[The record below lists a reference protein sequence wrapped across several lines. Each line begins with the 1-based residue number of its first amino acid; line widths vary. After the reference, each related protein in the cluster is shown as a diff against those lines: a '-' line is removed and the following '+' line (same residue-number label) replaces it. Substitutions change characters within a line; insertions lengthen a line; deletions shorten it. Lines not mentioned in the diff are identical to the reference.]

1 MYRFSILKNM
11 DYNLVAQLILK
22 NVGGKSNI
30 KVMEHC
36 ATRLRIVVRD
46 DSQVNSKELKNIK
59 GVGGYFFQS
68 GQHQIILGT
77 GKVNKVF
84 DILNK
89 DGKIKTSGIKEEA
102 YSNLNAFQKGLRAL
116 ADVFIPLIP
125 VLVATGLFMGIRGF
139 VLQLGVELS
148 PEFLT
153 LSQVITDTVF
163 IFLPALV
170 VWSTFKRFGGTPAIG
185 VVLGLMLIAPMIPNA
200 WEVASGSVE
209 PLQLGIFKIQGF
221 QGTIIPALIVGIF
234 GAFVEKWIK
243 SWMPSVV
250 DLIFTPFLTIIIG
263 MFAGFLILGPL
274 FSTIEHLV
282 MNSIKSLLNIPFG
295 IGGAI
300 YGACQQILTVTG
312 LHHSLMIVETSYLS
326 TEGINP
332 LNALGTASMAG
343 QAGAA
348 ITFAL
353 REKNKEK
360 RALQF
365 SSIVPCFFGITE
377 PLLFG
382 ITLTNSKVFISGMIG
397 GAVGGAFAKLFEIA
411 PSVMGV
417 TFIPAIP
424 AYLGHNLFMYL
435 TMIAVS
441 MGTGILMTGIL
452 LKRKG

>member
-1 MYRFSILKNM
+1 M
-11 DYNLVAQLILK
+11 DYKKVADLILT
-22 NVGGKSNI
+22 NVGGKENI

-36 ATRLRIVVRD
+36 ATRLRLVVAD
-46 DSQVNSKELKNIK
+46 DSKVNKDEIK
-59 GVGGYFFQS
+59 KIEGVGGYFFQS

-89 DGKIKTSGIKEEA
+89 DGGIKTSGIKEEA
-102 YSNLNAFQKGLRAL
+102 YSNLNIFQKSLRAL

-125 VLVATGLFMGIRGF
+125 VLVATGLFMGLRGF
-139 VLQLGVELS
+139 ALQLGIEFS

-153 LSQVITDTVF
+153 LSQVVTDTVF

-170 VWSTFKRFGGTPAIG
+170 VWSSFKRFGGTPVIG
-185 VVLGLMLIAPMIPNA
+185 IVLGLMLVAPMIPNA
-200 WEVASGSVE
+200 WDVASGNAKA
-209 PLQLGIFKIQGF
+209 LHIWLFKIQGF
-221 QGTIIPALIVGIF
+221 QGTIIPALMVGIF
-234 GAFVEKWIK
+234 GAFIEKWIK

-250 DLIFTPFLTIIIG
+250 DLVFTPFLTIIIG
-263 MFAGFLILGPL
+263 MSMGFLVLGPI
-274 FSTIEHLV
+274 FSNVEHLV
-282 MNSIKSLLNIPFG
+282 MISIKHILNVPFG

-300 YGACQQILTVTG
+300 FGGLQQLLTVAG
-312 LHHSLMIVETSYLS
+312 LHHSLMIVEASYLS
-326 TEGINP
+326 TDGINP
-332 LNALGTASMAG
+332 LNALYAASMAG

-348 ITFAL
+348 IAFTL
-353 REKNKEK
+353 KEKNKEK
-360 RALQF
+360 KALQF

-397 GAVGGAFAKLFEIA
+397 GAVGSAFAKLFDVA

-424 AYLGHNLFMYL
+424 AYLGHKLFFYL
-435 TMIAVS
+435 ATIGISMIIGV
-441 MGTGILMTGIL
+441 LMTEIL
-452 LKRKG
+452 LKRKD

>member
-1 MYRFSILKNM
+1 M

-46 DSQVNSKELKNIK
+46 DSQVNSEEIKNIE

-89 DGKIKTSGIKEEA
+89 DGEIKTSGIKEEA
-102 YSNLNAFQKGLRAL
+102 YSNLNIFQKGLRSL

-139 VLQLGVELS
+139 VLQLGVKLS

-185 VVLGLMLIAPMIPNA
+185 MVLGLMLIAPMVPNA

-243 SWMPSVV
+243 SWMPSAV

-274 FSTIEHLV
+274 FSAIEHLV

-348 ITFAL
+348 IAFAL

-435 TMIAVS
+435 AMIGVA

>member
-1 MYRFSILKNM
+1 M

-46 DSQVNSKELKNIK
+46 DSQVNSEELKNIQ

-89 DGKIKTSGIKEEA
+89 DGEIKTSGIKEEA
-102 YSNLNAFQKGLRAL
+102 YSNLNIFQKGLRSL

-139 VLQLGVELS
+139 VLQLGVKLS
-148 PEFLT
+148 PEVLI

-185 VVLGLMLIAPMIPNA
+185 MVLGLMLIAPMIPNA

-243 SWMPSVV
+243 SWMPSAV

-348 ITFAL
+348 IAFAL

-382 ITLTNSKVFISGMIG
+382 ITLTNSKVFVSGMIG

-435 TMIAVS
+435 AMIAVS

>member
-1 MYRFSILKNM
+1 M
-11 DYNLVAQLILK
+11 DYKKVADLILT
-22 NVGGKSNI
+22 NVGGKENI

-36 ATRLRIVVRD
+36 ATRLRLVVAD
-46 DSQVNSKELKNIK
+46 DSKVNKDEIK
-59 GVGGYFFQS
+59 KIEGVGGYFFQS

-89 DGKIKTSGIKEEA
+89 DGGIKTSGIKEEA
-102 YSNLNAFQKGLRAL
+102 YSNLNIFQKSLRAL

-125 VLVATGLFMGIRGF
+125 VLVATGLFMGLRGF
-139 VLQLGVELS
+139 ALQLGIEFS

-153 LSQVITDTVF
+153 LSQVVTDTVF

-170 VWSTFKRFGGTPAIG
+170 VWSSFKRFGGTPVIG
-185 VVLGLMLIAPMIPNA
+185 IVLGLMLVAPMIPNA
-200 WEVASGSVE
+200 WDVASGNAKA
-209 PLQLGIFKIQGF
+209 LHIWLFKIQGF
-221 QGTIIPALIVGIF
+221 QGTIIPALMVGIF
-234 GAFVEKWIK
+234 GAFIEKWIK

-250 DLIFTPFLTIIIG
+250 DLVFTPFLTIIIG
-263 MFAGFLILGPL
+263 MSMGFLVLGPI
-274 FSTIEHLV
+274 FSNVEHLV
-282 MNSIKSLLNIPFG
+282 MISIKHILNVPFG

-300 YGACQQILTVTG
+300 FGGLQQLLTVAG
-312 LHHSLMIVETSYLS
+312 LHHSLMIVEASYLS
-326 TEGINP
+326 TDGINP
-332 LNALGTASMAG
+332 LNALYAASMAG

-348 ITFAL
+348 IAFTL
-353 REKNKEK
+353 KEKNKEK
-360 RALQF
+360 KALQF

-397 GAVGGAFAKLFEIA
+397 GAVGGAFAKLFDVA

-424 AYLGHNLFMYL
+424 AYLGHKLFFYL
-435 TMIAVS
+435 ATIGISMIIGV
-441 MGTGILMTGIL
+441 LMTEIL
-452 LKRKG
+452 LKRKD

>member
-1 MYRFSILKNM
+1 M

-46 DSQVNSKELKNIK
+46 DSQVNSEELKNIK

-89 DGKIKTSGIKEEA
+89 DGEIKTSGIKEEA
-102 YSNLNAFQKGLRAL
+102 YSNLNIFQKGLRSL

-139 VLQLGVELS
+139 VLQLGVKLS

-185 VVLGLMLIAPMIPNA
+185 IVLGLMLIAPMIPNA

-243 SWMPSVV
+243 SWMPSAV

-348 ITFAL
+348 IAFAL

-435 TMIAVS
+435 AMIAVS